1 MIGVPNADF
10 GEEVKAVVEL
20 IPGQQPSPALAEEL
34 MEYCRSKLAHYK
46 CPRSVDFTDV
56 LPRMPTG
63 KLMKRALRAQYWPD
77 SAKMI

>member
-1 MIGVPNADF
+1 
-10 GEEVKAVVEL
+10 
-20 IPGQQPSPALAEEL
+20 